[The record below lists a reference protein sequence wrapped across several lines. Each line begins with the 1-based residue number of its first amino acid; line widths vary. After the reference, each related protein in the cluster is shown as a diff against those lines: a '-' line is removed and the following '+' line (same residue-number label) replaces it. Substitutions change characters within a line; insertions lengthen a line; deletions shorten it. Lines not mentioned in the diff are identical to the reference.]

1 MNPQEIQIADY
12 VYDLPDDRIARHPLA
27 VRDSCKL
34 LVANSKGVIDD
45 TVFTA
50 LPELLPADA
59 MLVYNN
65 TRVINARVIL
75 HKATGAAIEIFC
87 LEPVSPADYERMF
100 ASTGPVVW
108 RCLVGNSKRWKE
120 GTLSRVLDIP
130 GVGAVTMHAVRKAR
144 EEGGASSLIEFSWD
158 NPDCTLAQVIE
169 AAGVI
174 PIPPYLNRETEACDS
189 EDYQTIFSRIEGS
202 VAAPTAG
209 LHFTDRVLADI
220 DARGIRR
227 REVTLHVGAGT
238 FRRRIVNRMNRLDA
252 VEHAEI
258 RLGIREEGAHPAL
271 DVVMIHRPA
280 QTRQRAFETRLKTKN
295 VIGGQ
300 THAKFCPDDG
310 GIVGRAFCHG
320 GYSGSKESPS

>member
-174 PIPPYLNRETEACDS
+174 PIPPYLNR
-189 EDYQTIFSRIEGS
+189 
-202 VAAPTAG
+202 
-209 LHFTDRVLADI
+209 
-220 DARGIRR
+220 
-227 REVTLHVGAGT
+227 
-238 FRRRIVNRMNRLDA
+238 
-252 VEHAEI
+252 
-258 RLGIREEGAHPAL
+258 
-271 DVVMIHRPA
+271 
-280 QTRQRAFETRLKTKN
+280 
-295 VIGGQ
+295 
-300 THAKFCPDDG
+300 
-310 GIVGRAFCHG
+310 
-320 GYSGSKESPS
+320 